1 MVATVVRYT
10 GPFVRYSCTSSR
22 SVASPPAIAGYTTR
36 RTFSSGA
43 ASEASAIENRMFSL
57 SVTFLKALISSAVTF
72 FSARALIR
80 CTVAINSSTSVSAI
94 SRERLGRVRNALAG
108 ATGTPP
114 QPVRRCGAEGAGRL
128 AGPRC
133 WRRCCTSGSH
143 LSRHADRPHREQL
156 IDLGEHALQAHVA
169 RIGLDQRQHRGTST
183 DPGPALVVLAVAA
196 GDDQRYQPSR
206 HLWRQPAGHPR
217 EQRLLALVQRRGQ
230 EPLDPGPARRLRS
243 ALPSSGPTALRG
255 PDPGAARPARRA
267 RPATRSA
274 SPHPRRSIPGN
285 PATHGSPTGVP

>member
-94 SRERLGRVRNALAG
+94 SRERLGRVRMRS
-108 ATGTPP
+108 
-114 QPVRRCGAEGAGRL
+114 QVRRGLHRSLGPPAGQH
-128 AGPRC
+128 PR
-133 WRRCCTSGSH
+133 RHIGEH

-183 DPGPALVVLAVAA
+183 DPGPALVALAGAA
-196 GDDQRYQPSR
+196 GDGEDDEGRAGIGGGPSV
-206 HLWRQPAGHPR
+206 
-217 EQRLLALVQRRGQ
+217 LA
-230 EPLDPGPARRLRS
+230 
-243 ALPSSGPTALRG
+243 
-255 PDPGAARPARRA
+255 
-267 RPATRSA
+267 
-274 SPHPRRSIPGN
+274 
-285 PATHGSPTGVP
+285 